1 MFLLNMTEKLLS
13 DKIIAAYLKRLEN
26 MNKYKFTE
34 EGDKLFIKKLIAETE
49 QVNDLRVRTKVDDFI
64 IESDEP
70 ETLGG
75 SNLAPNPMQ
84 LLLASFSNCLEISAL
99 LYFTFARMKINSVKV
114 RVEAT
119 FDQRA
124 TLAVKDG
131 PLPGFYNY
139 DVIWYIN
146 AEEKFR
152 KIKQVLKKVETL
164 CPVRGS
170 FENTKRFS
178 EKVILNGEEVK

>member
-1 MFLLNMTEKLLS
+1 MFLLNMSKKLLT
-13 DKIIAAYLKRLEN
+13 DKIMKAYLTRLDN

-34 EGDKLFIKKLIAETE
+34 KGNELFVKNVIAETE
-49 QVNDLRVRTKVDDFI
+49 QVKDLHVRTRIGDFI

-75 SNLAPNPMQ
+75 SNLAPTPMQ
-84 LLLASFSNCLEISAL
+84 SLLASFSNCMEITAL
-99 LYFTFARMKINSVKV
+99 LYFSFAGMNINFIKV

-124 TLAVKDG
+124 ALATKEA

-139 DVIWYIN
+139 KVTWYIDS
-146 AEEKFR
+146 EEKHR
-152 KIKQVLKKVETL
+152 KIKQVLKKVESL

-170 FENTKRFS
+170 IENPKQFS

>member
-1 MFLLNMTEKLLS
+1 MFLLNMSKKLLT
-13 DKIIAAYLKRLEN
+13 DKIIAAYLKRLES

-34 EGDKLFIKKLIAETE
+34 EGNKLFVKNLIAETE
-49 QVNDLRVRTKVDDFI
+49 QVNDLHVRTKVDNFI

-84 LLLASFSNCLEISAL
+84 SLLASFSNCLEITAL
-99 LYFTFARMKINSVKV
+99 LYFSFARMKINSVKV

-124 TLAVKDG
+124 ALAVKG
-131 PLPGFYNY
+131 APLPGFYNY
-139 DVIWYIN
+139 DVTWYIDS
-146 AEEKFR
+146 EEKFR

-170 FENTKRFS
+170 FQNPKRFS
-178 EKVILNGEEVK
+178 EKVILIGEEVK